1 MGAHFHPL
9 NDAQSIHVGLD
20 FDARWFVACGAERP
34 VLASFRLKDHAEAYA
49 RALAYSRHVEMVV
62 HPAGGGMVRHARA
75 SLTYPTFL
83 D

>member
-1 MGAHFHPL
+1 MTTHICHH

-20 FDARWFVACGAERP
+20 VNERWFVACGSERP
-34 VLASFRLKDHAEAYA
+34 LLGSFRFQVHAEAYG
-49 RALAYSRHVEMVV
+49 RALAYSRHLEMIV
-62 HPAGGGMVRHARA
+62 HSAGGGTIRHARA

>member
-20 FDARWFVACGAERP
+20 FDARWFVACGTERP
-34 VLASFRLKDHAEAYA
+34 VLASFRLREHAEAYA

-62 HPAGGGMVRHARA
+62 HSAGGGMVRHARA

>member
-1 MGAHFHPL
+1 MGALFPPL

-34 VLASFRLKDHAEAYA
+34 VLGSFRLKEHAEAYA
-49 RALAYSRHVEMVV
+49 RALAYSRHVEMIV
-62 HPAGGGMVRHARA
+62 HPAGGGTVRHARA
-75 SLTYPTFL
+75 SLTYPTSL